1 MGLTRTEQRN
11 DKASGLDERSPEDIL
26 RLLYEAQLE
35 AAASVARATD
45 SIAKASL
52 LLLKLSRLA
61 AVSLMPRRAVP
72 G

>member
-1 MGLTRTEQRN
+1 MGTTRTEQRN
-11 DKASGLDERSPEDIL
+11 DKASGLDERSPEDVL
-26 RLLYEAQLE
+26 RLLHEAQIE

-52 LLLKLSRLA
+52 LLLKRFALA

-72 G
+72 A